1 MTDSRR
7 LANRCNCFTCR
18 ETVAPS
24 VIGLQV
30 GEGFVLPTDSYKHP
44 QWSTGQDL
52 GSGISEQC
60 DDTHTPRPFL
70 PLLRDVI
77 MDSDFYVPDVANSRP
92 VAGCARVNGF
102 CQDFCQRKLP
112 SGCLDALPCVLWSP
126 CARTS
131 VAGAARCGKT
141 VAMAVK
147 HLQRWNLPLL
157 RWSIFSP
164 FGQPSIVHLASWPS
178 LWLRLETWKK
188 LCGRVRGAY
197 PWCRPHTGT
206 VAREGVSA
214 HRKGIRD
221 H

>member
-1 MTDSRR
+1 MVSGFARAHAYICRALLPSNSRVLETVAPSERDDR
-7 LANRCNCFTCR
+7 LADRCNCFTCR

-30 GEGFVLPTDSYKHP
+30 REGFVLPTDSYKHP

-60 DDTHTPRPFL
+60 DDTHTPRPFI

-112 SGCLDALPCVLWSP
+112 SGCLDALPCVL
-126 CARTS
+126 
-131 VAGAARCGKT
+131 
-141 VAMAVK
+141 
-147 HLQRWNLPLL
+147 
-157 RWSIFSP
+157 
-164 FGQPSIVHLASWPS
+164 
-178 LWLRLETWKK
+178 
-188 LCGRVRGAY
+188 
-197 PWCRPHTGT
+197 
-206 VAREGVSA
+206 
-214 HRKGIRD
+214 
-221 H
+221 